1 MILQPPPQIYDSSYE
16 NEKNRTLEA
25 EDLLNRKKR
34 QDLEIVSNE
43 RLILSSPNGTRYQIT
58 VSNSGTL
65 TATAI

>member
-1 MILQPPPQIYDSSYE
+1 MILQPPPQIYDASHE

-65 TATAI
+65 SAVAV

>member
-1 MILQPPPQIYDSSYE
+1 MIIQPSPEIYDASYE

-43 RLILSSPNGTRYQIT
+43 RLILSSPNGTRYKIS

>member
-1 MILQPPPQIYDSSYE
+1 MILQPSPEIYDASYE

-43 RLILSSPNGTRYQIT
+43 RLILSSPNGTRYKIS
-58 VSNSGTL
+58 VDNSGVL
-65 TATAI
+65 SATAI